1 MLSESLVPDEPLS
14 PSSTPESQGAGPSQI
29 VGEYHGDASWVIRF
43 FVSSEMGAEPSG
55 RGNSADG
62 MPTEFEA
69 AGGCQGSDGPVP
81 GSAAASIGGGGKA
94 GVGLVCARTGPV
106 AKRVPII
113 KTQLRPERIGVDRG
127 ASPSDAGI
135 CGDSFSD
142 RSDLAQPRPPRQ
154 LAGSGRRQQ
163 KPYARPHAAG
173 AAARSATRRGP
184 TKKRPGFQ
192 RSPAVRFTIS
202 LCEAY

>member
-14 PSSTPESQGAGPSQI
+14 PSSTPESQGAGPSQM

-62 MPTEFEA
+62 E
-69 AGGCQGSDGPVP
+69 CQGSDGAVA

-94 GVGLVCARTGPV
+94 GVGPVCARAGAA
-106 AKRVPII
+106 AKRAPII

-163 KPYARPHAAG
+163 KPYAMPHAAG
-173 AAARSATRRGP
+173 AAARSATQRWP

-192 RSPAVRFTIS
+192 RSPAV
-202 LCEAY
+202 